1 MRRAPALFVA
11 ASLLLVTLSACSS
24 DPNAS
29 CASAAHAGA
38 ASNLISVSGAVGKA
52 PNVSFPTP
60 LKTATTQRKVIDA
73 GTGAPIEKGQEVVMQ
88 YNIYNSTTGSLIASS
103 GYTASGAAGVTVGQ
117 SGLTG
122 LDSGLL
128 CMKQGSRIALA
139 ISPKDGLG
147 TNAGTYGVAPNDSL
161 VMVVDVTKTFLPRA
175 NGTPVPSTPGF
186 PMVVLAPDG
195 TPGISVPTSAPPTAL
210 KFADLKQG
218 SGTTVK
224 QGDSVVVQYT
234 GVLWKE
240 RTVFDSTWQNGQ
252 PATLVAADGS
262 KVQGGVVPGF
272 AKALIGQKVGSQFIV
287 IIPPAMG
294 YGSTG
299 SQTVPANST
308 LVFVVDVLGIQ

>member
-29 CASAAHAGA
+29 CASAAGPGA
-38 ASNLISVSGAVGKA
+38 ASALISVNGPVGSA
-52 PNVSFPTP
+52 PKVSFPTP
-60 LKTATTQRKVIDA
+60 LKTATTQRTVISA
-73 GTGAPIEKGQEVVMQ
+73 GTGAPIQTGQEILMDFSL
-88 YNIYNSTTGSLIASS
+88 YNATTGALIQADNSK
-103 GYTASGAAGVTVGQ
+103 TAAVVVGK
-117 SGLTG
+117 SIKG

-128 CMKQGSRIALA
+128 CMKQGARVALA
-139 ISPKDGLG
+139 ISPKDGFG
-147 TNAGTYGVAPNDSL
+147 TSSSQFGVGPNDSL
-161 VMVVDVTKTFLPRA
+161 VMVVDVAKTYLPRA
-175 NGTPVPSTPGF
+175 NGVPVPSQPGF

-195 TPGISVPTSAPPTAL
+195 TPGISVPVTAPPTSL
-210 KFADLKQG
+210 KFAELKQG
-218 SGTTVK
+218 NGATVK
-224 QGDSVVVQYT
+224 QGNSVVVQYT

-262 KVQGGVVPGF
+262 KVQGGVVSGF
-272 AKALIGQKVGSQFIV
+272 AKALIGQKVGSQFIA
-287 IIPPAMG
+287 IIPPGMA